1 MNVAI
6 GILLLLAVVNPP
18 RRRSELP
25 ADREVVATGAALTLV
40 ALIVLGLAG
49 EWLLDGLSISLPTFN
64 VAVGLVL
71 AIRSLIDL
79 FTGLPPGGEELP
91 GRRAALVPVFF
102 PVLFRPELALAAV
115 AVGADAGPAV
125 LLIGAAAAMGAV
137 VAWATRGSSPGFD
150 RAAGFAFSAGLM
162 VLAIDRIVDGIF
174 AL

>member
-1 MNVAI
+1 MNAVV
-6 GILLLLAVVNPP
+6 GILLLLVSVNPP

-25 ADREVVATGAALTLV
+25 ADREVVAAGAGLTFV
-40 ALIVLGLAG
+40 ALMTLGLAG
-49 EWLLDGLSISLPTFN
+49 EWLLDGLDISLPTFS

-79 FTGLPPGGEELP
+79 FTGLPAAGDVLP

-115 AVGADAGPAV
+115 AVGADAGLAV
-125 LLIGAAAAMGAV
+125 LLAGAVAAMGAV
-137 VAWATRGSSPGFD
+137 VAWVTRPSHPRFD